1 MDPDPSEPTQA
12 RPALAGALHGAG
24 AFLVSALVLCAL
36 AAGVAAGS
44 KGLSLP
50 VVLGI
55 IVLASFAQWGLFALP
70 VAAGI
75 GALVASLGQPK
86 RPARRVWLTVCPLT
100 LVFPILFAVVASMRL
115 G

>member
-12 RPALAGALHGAG
+12 RLALTGAMHGAG
-24 AFLVSALVLCAL
+24 AFLVSALVLCGL
-36 AAGVAAGS
+36 AVGVTAGS
-44 KGLSLP
+44 KELSLP
-50 VVLGI
+50 VVLRVI
-55 IVLASFAQWGLFALP
+55 LLASFAQWGLFALP

-100 LVFPILFAVVASMRL
+100 LVFPILFAAVAFMRL